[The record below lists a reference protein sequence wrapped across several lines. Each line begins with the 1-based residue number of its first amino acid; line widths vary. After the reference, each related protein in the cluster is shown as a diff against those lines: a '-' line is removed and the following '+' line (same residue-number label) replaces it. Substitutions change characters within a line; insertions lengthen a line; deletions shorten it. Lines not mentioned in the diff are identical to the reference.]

1 MDYKNLKDAIKAV
14 IKKNGAQEI
23 TGQIMQ
29 DTLLSIVSKL
39 GSNKTFAGVA
49 SPTTVPDTTDANIF
63 YIAGENGTY
72 VNFGG
77 AKVENEAAVF
87 VQVSGGTW
95 RAIYTGIQTSHG
107 VNNQLQQEHEYF
119 ETAIDKVSADLTQF
133 KQTEFNDVK
142 EDVAGHATEIAKNKS
157 DITKING
164 EIATLNEATNT
175 AGNELVRIE
184 GKVDANLKDAVVVFG
199 PSTNT
204 GIYKGADILSFTN
217 DTPTSTVTAYMS
229 QYWDKLVKL
238 ASGKIS
244 GSVYAESNN
253 ANCTGGSC
261 IGGTQFGYLKIE
273 IEDYQTGGL
282 AGDVLV
288 LSYETGEEYTRIKI
302 NKDRGN
308 LFLVER
314 IDAKNILKTASSLFN
329 LGNAIDYGFFYNKT
343 ANDFSKDNTFYSRII
358 NLENLDTIRIVFNVF
373 GACTVCLMDVNFRM
387 VHEFTSTE
395 FEDQEEIFKTSDYA
409 TAKYLIYSTQR
420 GKIWTSRLQIIE
432 SKASIIND
440 CGFFTTSLF
449 DLSFSHFVDNKKY
462 DTDLSTIGEDNSNAS
477 YFDCTKIERISVLTQ
492 PKESTYNIIV
502 VNEDRTHIKLDL
514 STYGKYGSSYMLIDL
529 TKYKNRKYVI
539 YNNDKRYAKAPSMY
553 VVPSKNVYELISELS
568 SSIRPTQ
575 ALLYV
580 YGDGINKTVSGED
593 ISPNDEYSPSN
604 EMQTLEN
611 KPRYKNFAY
620 YLAKRN
626 KLQWYDFAFE
636 KATLTDCKTKAAPD
650 LNCVLTDD
658 AIISMTDQ
666 KPDYITLWYGVNDA
680 QFNPIMQRE
689 LWLKDKY
696 KANIDYPM
704 QESEIGKEGYATAE
718 QKAEVDKVVG
728 RVGEVDYDNADSYFF
743 AKFVGTENDEEL
755 TTWCGALNYAFPLLM
770 SEYPEAKI
778 LIICPDH
785 EKHGKLIR
793 EATIK
798 MAEKWGVLY
807 FDLNSLPY
815 WYGSEKT
822 KFENTQHEE
831 MSWLL
836 ASGETAAPTVEGFNK
851 SRYSYDGVRPSEL
864 GHKVISFPIGN
875 KLING

>member
-39 GSNKTFAGVA
+39 GGNKTFAGVA
-49 SPTTVPDTTDANIF
+49 RPTTVPDTTDANIF

-95 RAIYTGIQTSHG
+95 RAIYTGIQTSYG

-119 ETAIDKVSADLTQF
+119 DTAIDRVSADLTQF

-175 AGNELVRIE
+175 AADELVRIE

-204 GIYKGADILSFTN
+204 GVYKGADILSFTN

-273 IEDYQTGGL
+273 IEDYQKGGL
-282 AGDVLV
+282 AGEVLV
-288 LSYETGEEYTRIKI
+288 LSFDSGT
-302 NKDRGN
+302 
-308 LFLVER
+308 ER
-314 IDAKNILKTASSLFN
+314 KEMNFSKSGSNISIDAHSYYNIAEINSDVYDYSN
-329 LGNAIDYGFFYNKT
+329 LHLYEKKYWISEAGFG
-343 ANDFSKDNTFYSRII
+343 D
-358 NLENLDTIRIVFNVF
+358 
-373 GACTVCLMDVNFRM
+373 DVNFEAAIINISG
-387 VHEFTSTE
+387 VESI
-395 FEDQEEIFKTSDYA
+395 EI
-409 TAKYLIYSTQR
+409 TAKIHGEAKAFIVDER
-420 GKIWTSRLQIIE
+420 GE
-432 SKASIIND
+432 
-440 CGFFTTSLF
+440 
-449 DLSFSHFVDNKKY
+449 
-462 DTDLSTIGEDNSNAS
+462 
-477 YFDCTKIERISVLTQ
+477 KIEDISFMFVTRAPILVNLRNYKNAHRILISNYLDVD
-492 PKESTYNIIV
+492 K
-502 VNEDRTHIKLDL
+502 THIQAKV
-514 STYGKYGSSYMLIDL
+514 I
-529 TKYKNRKYVI
+529 KYKGEFFNEINNAIGKVI
-539 YNNDKRYAKAPSMY
+539 GLD
-553 VVPSKNVYELISELS
+553 VLISEKNAGFNQDGNINHNLIGYDREVYAIKSVKSLIITSVIEEGYVSIVGLRTPESQSGEVLESGPFSGSRVFNLKSVVTDYICIMHKANSAYQVKVKDPKGSIYTLLS
-568 SSIRPTQ
+568 DLYKTSS
-575 ALLYV
+575 ALSI
-580 YGDGINKTVSGED
+580 YGDSINKSLDGEE
-593 ISPNDEYSPSN
+593 ISPNDEYAPSN
-604 EMQTLEN
+604 EVQTLEN

-650 LNCVLTDD
+650 LNCVLTGD
-658 AIISMTDQ
+658 AIISMSDQ
-666 KPDYITLWYGVNDA
+666 KPDYITLWYGVNDE
-680 QFNPIMQRE
+680 QFNTIMQRE

-696 KANIDYPM
+696 GTELAYPM
-704 QESEIGKEGYATAE
+704 QESEIGKDGYATAE
-718 QKAEVDKVVG
+718 QKAEVDKAVG

-770 SEYPEAKI
+770 SEYPTAKI
-778 LIICPDH
+778 MIIVPDH

>member
-39 GSNKTFAGVA
+39 GGNKTFAGVA

-119 ETAIDKVSADLTQF
+119 ETEIDKVSADLTQF

-164 EIATLNEATNT
+164 EIATLNEASNT
-175 AGNELVRIE
+175 AADELVRIE
-184 GKVDANLKDAVVVFG
+184 GKVDANLKDAVVVFC

-204 GIYKGADILSFTN
+204 GVYKGADILSFTN

-273 IEDYQTGGL
+273 IEDYQKGGL
-282 AGDVLV
+282 AGEVLV
-288 LSYETGEEYTRIKI
+288 LSFDSGTERNEMSFAK
-302 NKDRGN
+302 RGSN
-308 LFLVER
+308 ISVYVKL
-314 IDAKNILKTASSLFN
+314 AKNVSSISDLVFQKNGAETLEGVYCTSNASISQDKNYGILVVCIKGVSRLKLLANAYDAAKIIIASQKLEVLRDVTHMFTEYKEKV
-329 LGNAIDYGFFYNKT
+329 IDLDWDIHNEAFYLIASNYNEPQYGGTPAKYEILSYKENFVNQINKT
-343 ANDFSKDNTFYSRII
+343 AGGALEIEIVLKEKNSGFLSNGSIDHELIGYDRVVFPISLLDSVLARYELSEENIASLVYLSEIESQVGVVIDTGIKKNAWREIDLSKANKPFACLTYKSESDYSLRSYKQKAS
-358 NLENLDTIRIVFNVF
+358 VFELLSELYSKKSSLATY
-373 GACTVCLMDVNFRM
+373 GDLTSRAFRG
-387 VHEFTSTE
+387 
-395 FEDQEEIFKTSDYA
+395 EEIP
-409 TAKYLIYSTQR
+409 Q
-420 GKIWTSRLQIIE
+420 
-432 SKASIIND
+432 
-440 CGFFTTSLF
+440 
-449 DLSFSHFVDNKKY
+449 
-462 DTDLSTIGEDNSNAS
+462 
-477 YFDCTKIERISVLTQ
+477 
-492 PKESTYNIIV
+492 
-502 VNEDRTHIKLDL
+502 
-514 STYGKYGSSYMLIDL
+514 
-529 TKYKNRKYVI
+529 
-539 YNNDKRYAKAPSMY
+539 
-553 VVPSKNVYELISELS
+553 
-568 SSIRPTQ
+568 
-575 ALLYV
+575 
-580 YGDGINKTVSGED
+580 
-593 ISPNDEYSPSN
+593 NDEYAPSN
-604 EMQTLEN
+604 EVQTLEN

-620 YLAKRN
+620 YIAKRN
-626 KLQWYDFAFE
+626 KLRWSDYTYN

-658 AIISMTDQ
+658 AIISMSEQ

-689 LWLKDKY
+689 LWLKNKY
-696 KANIDYPM
+696 GTELAYPM
-704 QESEIGKEGYATAE
+704 QEIEIGKDGYATAE
-718 QKAEVDKVVG
+718 QKAEVDKAVG

-770 SEYPEAKI
+770 SEYPTAKI
-778 LIICPDH
+778 MIIVPDH

-822 KFENTQHEE
+822 KFENTQHEG
-831 MSWLL
+831 MQWLL

>member
-39 GSNKTFAGVA
+39 GGNKTFAGVA

-119 ETAIDKVSADLTQF
+119 ETEINNLSADLTQF
-133 KQTEFNDVK
+133 KQTEFTDVK

-157 DITKING
+157 DIANING
-164 EIATLNEATNT
+164 EIATLNESTNT
-175 AGNELVRIE
+175 AADELVRIE
-184 GKVDANLKDAVVVFG
+184 GKIDANLKDAVVVFV

-204 GIYKGADILSFTN
+204 GVYKGADILSFTN

-229 QYWDKLVKL
+229 QYWDQLVKL

-273 IEDYQTGGL
+273 IEDYQKGGL
-282 AGDVLV
+282 SGEVLV
-288 LSYETGEEYTRIKI
+288 LSFDSGAERKEMSFTKSIGNISVVARSYYNIAQINSDAYARDGIYKYQGVCWTESGLGHDRNYEAAVIHVYGVDSIEITALCEFSAKAYIVDVVG
-302 NKDRGN
+302 
-308 LFLVER
+308 
-314 IDAKNILKTASSLFN
+314 KNIEDITHFFN
-329 LGNAIDYGFFYNKT
+329 SHKPKLVNVKNYKNAHRILVSNFVENGNHIKAKVVKYKDDFFDEINNAIGKVLGLDVLIAEINVGFNTDGSINHNLVGYKREVYAIKSVKSLIISSVVEEGQASIVALETPESQRGTVLEVGPISGARIFETNQVQTNYICIMHKI
-343 ANDFSKDNTFYSRII
+343 DSEYQVKVKDTKGSIYTLLSD
-358 NLENLDTIRIVFNVF
+358 LY
-373 GACTVCLMDVNFRM
+373 
-387 VHEFTSTE
+387 
-395 FEDQEEIFKTSDYA
+395 KTS
-409 TAKYLIYSTQR
+409 
-420 GKIWTSRLQIIE
+420 
-432 SKASIIND
+432 
-440 CGFFTTSLF
+440 
-449 DLSFSHFVDNKKY
+449 
-462 DTDLSTIGEDNSNAS
+462 
-477 YFDCTKIERISVLTQ
+477 SVL
-492 PKESTYNIIV
+492 
-502 VNEDRTHIKLDL
+502 
-514 STYGKYGSSYMLIDL
+514 
-529 TKYKNRKYVI
+529 
-539 YNNDKRYAKAPSMY
+539 
-553 VVPSKNVYELISELS
+553 
-568 SSIRPTQ
+568 SI
-575 ALLYV
+575 
-580 YGDGINKTVSGED
+580 YGDSVSKSFDEE
-593 ISPNDEYSPSN
+593 ISPNDEYAPRN
-604 EMQTLEN
+604 EVQTLEN

-626 KLQWYDFAFE
+626 KLQWYDFAFD

-650 LNCVLTDD
+650 LNCVLTED
-658 AIISMTDQ
+658 AIISMSDQ
-666 KPDYITLWYGVNDA
+666 KPNYIMIWYGINDVTYG
-680 QFNPIMQRE
+680 PIMQRE

-696 KANIDYPM
+696 KAEIAYPM
-704 QESEIGKEGYATAE
+704 QESEIGKDGYATAE
-718 QKAEVDKVVG
+718 QKAEVDKAVG
-728 RVGEVDYDNADSYFF
+728 RVGEVDYYNADSYFF
-743 AKFVGTENDEEL
+743 AKFVGTETDEEL
-755 TTWCGALNYAFPLLM
+755 TTWCGALNYVFPLLM

-778 LIICPDH
+778 MIICPDH
-785 EKHGKLIR
+785 EQHGKLIR

-822 KFENTQHEE
+822 NFENTEH
-831 MSWLL
+831 
-836 ASGETAAPTVEGFNK
+836 
-851 SRYSYDGVRPSEL
+851 RYSYDGVRPSDF

>member
-39 GSNKTFAGVA
+39 GGNKTFAGVA

-119 ETAIDKVSADLTQF
+119 ETEIDKVSADLTQF
-133 KQTEFNDVK
+133 QQTEFSNVK
-142 EDVAGHATEIAKNKS
+142 EDVERHTTEIAKNKS

-164 EIATLNEATNT
+164 EIATLNEASNT
-175 AGNELVRIE
+175 AADELVRIE
-184 GKVDANLKDAVVVFG
+184 GKVDANLKDAVVVFL

-204 GIYKGADILSFTN
+204 GDYKGADILSFTN
-217 DTPTSTVTAYMS
+217 DTPKSTVTAYMS

-253 ANCTGGSC
+253 ANCTGGYC

-273 IEDYQTGGL
+273 IEDYQKGGL
-282 AGDVLV
+282 ALAGEVLV
-288 LSYETGEEYTRIKI
+288 LSFDSGVERKEMKFSKSGSNISAKVNTYKNAKGIDNYIVDCSKCNLAEGNFWTENATLFPESVYDSIAVDVVGVKKIVVRAYISGNARILLV
-302 NKDRGN
+302 DRG
-308 LFLVER
+308 
-314 IDAKNILKTASSLFN
+314 
-329 LGNAIDYGFFYNKT
+329 
-343 ANDFSKDNTFYSRII
+343 SK
-358 NLENLDTIRIVFNVF
+358 
-373 GACTVCLMDVNFRM
+373 
-387 VHEFTSTE
+387 
-395 FEDQEEIFKTSDYA
+395 
-409 TAKYLIYSTQR
+409 
-420 GKIWTSRLQIIE
+420 
-432 SKASIIND
+432 
-440 CGFFTTSLF
+440 
-449 DLSFSHFVDNKKY
+449 
-462 DTDLSTIGEDNSNAS
+462 
-477 YFDCTKIERISVLTQ
+477 VLN
-492 PKESTYNIIV
+492 TYNYF
-502 VNEDRTHIKLDL
+502 NNKCAERE
-514 STYGKYGSSYMLIDL
+514 IDL
-529 TKYKNRKYVI
+529 TYYKKTAYKLLICNNWVLCSNFKAVITEFHEEYNNIIRSAAAEI
-539 YNNDKRYAKAPSMY
+539 YNIDAVAKENAGGYNIDGTRNNNLPGFFKHVYACKSVKSFFVNSVMDSPEVASIVGISNPLAESGVVIERGVVGGARIVNIPEEYNY
-553 VVPSKNVYELISELS
+553 VAITFKSLAQFSIFEPRGDVYTLLSELMNNKGS
-568 SSIRPTQ
+568 L
-575 ALLYV
+575 ALL
-580 YGDGINKTVSGED
+580 GDGLSSRNNIAYYKLNSGE
-593 ISPNDEYSPSN
+593 IKGVGEYIAERYKLNVSN
-604 EMQTLEN
+604 EN
-611 KPRYKNFAY
+611 
-620 YLAKRN
+620 
-626 KLQWYDFAFE
+626 YDF
-636 KATLTDCKTKAAPD
+636 ATLTDCKTKSAPD

-658 AIISMTDQ
+658 AIISMSDK
-666 KPDYITLWYGVNDA
+666 KPNYILIWYGINDVTYG
-680 QFNPIMQRE
+680 PIMQRE
-689 LWLKDKY
+689 LWFKDKY
-696 KANIDYPM
+696 KADIAYPM
-704 QESEIGKEGYATAE
+704 QESEIGKDGYATAE

-743 AKFVGTENDEEL
+743 AKFVGTENDEGL

-822 KFENTQHEE
+822 KFENTQHEG

-851 SRYSYDGVRPSEL
+851 SRYNYDGIRPSDL

>member
-39 GSNKTFAGVA
+39 GGNKTFAGVA

-77 AKVENEAAVF
+77 AKVENEAVVF

-95 RAIYTGIQTSHG
+95 RAIYTGIQTSYG
-107 VNNQLQQEHEYF
+107 VDNQLQQEHEYF
-119 ETAIDKVSADLTQF
+119 ETEIDKVSADLTQF
-133 KQTEFNDVK
+133 KQTEFTDVK

-164 EIATLNEATNT
+164 EIDMLNKSVYASVYELNEKIASTI
-175 AGNELVRIE
+175 R
-184 GKVDANLKDAVVVFG
+184 DAVVLFS
-199 PSTNT
+199 PSKNT
-204 GIYKGADILSFTN
+204 GLYTSADILSFTSE
-217 DTPTSTVTAYMS
+217 TPVSTVTAYIS
-229 QYWDKLVKL
+229 QYWDQLVKL
-238 ASGKIS
+238 AGGEIS
-244 GSVYAESNN
+244 GSVYAVSSNL
-253 ANCTGGSC
+253 NCTGGYC
-261 IGGTQFGYLKIE
+261 TLATRLGFLKIE
-273 IEDYQTGGL
+273 IEDYQKGHIGGDL
-282 AGDVLV
+282 VALSCCTASNVYRYMKIIKQREKIWINVVEGYNVLKLSDDVYNLKKDST
-288 LSYETGEEYTRIKI
+288 LYDGYYFIKDGTYGTDDSLELLKI
-302 NKDRGN
+302 NMRGIKK
-308 LFLVER
+308 LFISARVSGKAAIAGYGAGRVQEFYENQLFEKEYVKPSDLVEYLYVSNV
-314 IDAKNILKTASSLFN
+314 K
-329 LGNAIDYGFFYNKT
+329 YNKLVVIVT
-343 ANDFSKDNTFYSRII
+343 EVEESYMQMAQIAWHETMSVKIVESEDDSAYNNDSSI
-358 NLENLDTIRIVFNVF
+358 NHDKEGYQRIVFANNPLVENYSIKSQF
-373 GACTVCLMDVNFRM
+373 DDDVLWCVGITNNGAV
-387 VHEFTSTE
+387 E
-395 FEDQEEIFKTSDYA
+395 
-409 TAKYLIYSTQR
+409 
-420 GKIWTSRLQIIE
+420 
-432 SKASIIND
+432 
-440 CGFFTTSLF
+440 
-449 DLSFSHFVDNKKY
+449 
-462 DTDLSTIGEDNSNAS
+462 
-477 YFDCTKIERISVLTQ
+477 KIERYSNTDTYILSSSKKYVKYGISA
-492 PKESTYNIIV
+492 KKSTWRIVIYKLKDTILNTVGTLVGSTLSYNMYGDSV
-502 VNEDRTHIKLDL
+502 CLSTANTKVFSEHISERYKLDL
-514 STYGKYGSSYMLIDL
+514 S
-529 TKYKNRKYVI
+529 NCAF
-539 YNNDKRYAKAPSMY
+539 DK
-553 VVPSKNVYELISELS
+553 V
-568 SSIRPTQ
+568 
-575 ALLYV
+575 
-580 YGDGINKTVSGED
+580 
-593 ISPNDEYSPSN
+593 
-604 EMQTLEN
+604 
-611 KPRYKNFAY
+611 
-620 YLAKRN
+620 
-626 KLQWYDFAFE
+626 
-636 KATLTDCKTKAAPD
+636 TLTDCKTKAAPD

-658 AIISMTDQ
+658 AIISMSDQ

-696 KANIDYPM
+696 KAEIAYPM

-785 EKHGKLIR
+785 EQHGKLIR

-822 KFENTQHEE
+822 KFENTQHEK
-831 MSWLL
+831 MQWLL
-836 ASGETAAPTVEGFNK
+836 ASCETAAPTVEGFNK

>member
-39 GSNKTFAGVA
+39 GGNKTFAGVA

-119 ETAIDKVSADLTQF
+119 ETEIGKVSADLTQF
-133 KQTEFNDVK
+133 KQTEFTDVK

-164 EIATLNEATNT
+164 EIATLNEASNT
-175 AGNELVRIE
+175 AADELIRIE
-184 GKVDANLKDAVVVFG
+184 GKVDANLKDAVVVFL

-204 GIYKGADILSFTN
+204 GFYKGADILSFTN

-244 GSVYAESNN
+244 GSVYAESDN

-273 IEDYQTGGL
+273 IEDYQKGGL
-282 AGDVLV
+282 AGEVLV
-288 LSYETGEEYTRIKI
+288 LSFDTGTERKEMNFSKREDSILLALQSYNNLHSVSSGLYNNTEELIVRDSYYINSNIFNQHDDSFISLCLNVSNVKKIYLKYYNHGSAKTFIEYNDMSTEVLENDFNGILDLSEKKSRKHLYVSSAKAVGIIARIVEVENNISSDLSGI
-302 NKDRGN
+302 NSDIYDYSGCRYKENIYFDANGIEQNQSSYNTYIIDVENVRFIELSCFIAGN
-308 LFLVER
+308 AKCLLKKKNGEFKVLDVPER
-314 IDAKNILKTASSLFN
+314 QSEIYYIDTASLSGYKWLLVSHDITN
-329 LGNAIDYGFFYNKT
+329 GIT
-343 ANDFSKDNTFYSRII
+343 SSPII
-358 NLENLDTIRIVFNVF
+358 KV
-373 GACTVCLMDVNFRM
+373 
-387 VHEFTSTE
+387 
-395 FEDQEEIFKTSDYA
+395 
-409 TAKYLIYSTQR
+409 
-420 GKIWTSRLQIIE
+420 
-432 SKASIIND
+432 
-440 CGFFTTSLF
+440 
-449 DLSFSHFVDNKKY
+449 
-462 DTDLSTIGEDNSNAS
+462 
-477 YFDCTKIERISVLTQ
+477 
-492 PKESTYNIIV
+492 KEYKYNIIH
-502 VNEDRTHIKLDL
+502 DLIKRIEAL
-514 STYGKYGSSYMLIDL
+514 STPK
-529 TKYKNRKYVI
+529 T
-539 YNNDKRYAKAPSMY
+539 
-553 VVPSKNVYELISELS
+553 
-568 SSIRPTQ
+568 
-575 ALLYV
+575 LLYNI
-580 YGDGINKTVSGED
+580 GDSINKSLDGEE
-593 ISPNDEYSPSN
+593 ISPNDEYAPIN
-604 EMQTLEN
+604 EVQTLDN

-636 KATLTDCKTKAAPD
+636 KATLTVCKTKAAPD
-650 LNCVLTDD
+650 LNCILTDD

-696 KANIDYPM
+696 KAEIAYPM
-704 QESEIGKEGYATAE
+704 QESEIGKDGYATAE

-728 RVGEVDYDNADSYFF
+728 RVGEVDYDNADAYFF
-743 AKFVGTENDEEL
+743 AKFVGTESDETL

-770 SEYPEAKI
+770 SEYPTAKI
-778 LIICPDH
+778 MIIVPGH

-807 FDLNSLPY
+807 FDTNSLPY

-831 MSWLL
+831 MQWLL

>member
-39 GSNKTFAGVA
+39 GGNKTFAGVA

-77 AKVENEAAVF
+77 AKVENEAVVF

-95 RAIYTGIQTSHG
+95 RAIYTGIQTSYG
-107 VNNQLQQEHEYF
+107 VDKRLQEEHEQF
-119 ETAIDKVSADLTQF
+119 DTALDRIQTDLTQF
-133 KQTEFNDVK
+133 KQTEFTDVK
-142 EDVAGHATEIAKNKS
+142 EDVAGHAIEIAKNKS

-175 AGNELVRIE
+175 AGEELVRIE
-184 GKVDANLKDAVVVFG
+184 GKVDANLKDAVVVFV

-204 GIYKGADILSFTN
+204 GIYKGADILSFAN

-273 IEDYQTGGL
+273 IEDYQKGGL
-282 AGDVLV
+282 GGEVLV
-288 LSYETGEEYTRIKI
+288 LSFDLPGNHTQITVNKIGAEYYIKKKYVKDII
-302 NKDRGN
+302 NTS
-308 LFLVER
+308 
-314 IDAKNILKTASSLFN
+314 DAIFRLSNSL
-329 LGNAIDYGFFYNKT
+329 DYGFFYNYEKKG
-343 ANDFSKDNTFYSRII
+343 FSKDETFFSKII
-358 NLENLDTIRIVFNVF
+358 NLENIEEVSMRYSIF
-373 GACTVCLMDVNFRM
+373 GAAEVCLVDSNFKPLHKFGKENF
-387 VHEFTSTE
+387 VFV
-395 FEDQEEIFKTSDYA
+395 EETFKTEDYPL
-409 TAKYLIYSTQR
+409 AKYLIFSTER
-420 GKIWTSRLQIIE
+420 
-432 SKASIIND
+432 SKSPRSKLEVLTYNSSILD
-440 CGFFTTSLF
+440 DVGAFKTALT
-449 DLSFSHFVDNKKY
+449 DLSSSHFVDKKKY
-462 DTDLSTIGEDNSNAS
+462 NASLETVDDDNSNAI
-477 YFDCTKIERISVLTQ
+477 YFDCTKIDKIAVLTQ
-492 PKESTYNIIV
+492 PKESSYVITVINKDKSSFSV
-502 VNEDRTHIKLDL
+502 DL
-514 STYGKYGSSYMLIDL
+514 SSYGIYGYSYFLLDISKYR
-529 TKYKNRKYVI
+529 NRKYIV
-539 YNNDKRYAKAPSMY
+539 YNNDTRYAK
-553 VVPSKNVYELISELS
+553 VPKVYIIPTRNIYEMISELS
-568 SSIRPTQ
+568 SSIGGS
-575 ALLYV
+575 AGILYA
-580 YGDGINKTVSGED
+580 YGDELGKVLSGEE
-593 ISPNDEYSPSN
+593 ISPNDEYAPSN
-604 EMQTLEN
+604 NMQTLDN
-611 KPRYKNFAY
+611 KPRYKNYAY

-626 KLQWYDFAFE
+626 KLQWYDFAFD
-636 KATLTDCKTKAAPD
+636 KATLTECRTKAAPD
-650 LNCVLTDD
+650 LNCVLTDY
-658 AIISMTDQ
+658 AIISMSDD

-696 KANIDYPM
+696 KAEIAYPM
-704 QESEIGKEGYATAE
+704 QESEIGKDGYATAE

-770 SEYPEAKI
+770 SEYPTAKI
-778 LIICPDH
+778 MIIVPDH

>member
-1 MDYKNLKDAIKAV
+1 MDYKILKDAIKAV

-39 GSNKTFAGVA
+39 GGNKTFAGVA

-107 VNNQLQQEHEYF
+107 VDTQLQQEHEYF
-119 ETAIDKVSADLTQF
+119 DTALDRIQTDLTQF
-133 KQTEFNDVK
+133 KQTEFADVK
-142 EDVAGHATEIAKNKS
+142 EDTDKNTS

-175 AGNELVRIE
+175 AADELVRIE
-184 GKVDANLKDAVVVFG
+184 GKVDANLKDAVVVFV

-204 GIYKGADILSFTN
+204 GVYKGADILSFTN

-273 IEDYQTGGL
+273 IEDYQKGGL
-282 AGDVLV
+282 GGEVLV
-288 LSYETGEEYTRIKI
+288 MSFDLSGNHTQITFNKIGAEYYIKKKDVKDII
-302 NKDRGN
+302 NTS
-308 LFLVER
+308 
-314 IDAKNILKTASSLFN
+314 DAIFRLSNSL
-329 LGNAIDYGFFYNKT
+329 DYGFFYDFEQKAFNK
-343 ANDFSKDNTFYSRII
+343 DETFFSRII
-358 NLENLDTIRIVFNVF
+358 NLGNIEEVSMRYSIF
-373 GACTVCLMDVNFRM
+373 GAAEVCLMDSNFIPLHKFGKKDF
-387 VHEFTSTE
+387 VFI
-395 FEDQEEIFKTSDYA
+395 EESFKTKDYPLA
-409 TAKYLIYSTQR
+409 SYLIYSTER
-420 GKIWTSRLQIIE
+420 H
-432 SKASIIND
+432 KAAGAKLEVLKYNSSILND
-440 CGFFTTSLF
+440 VGLF
-449 DLSFSHFVDNKKY
+449 KTALTDLSTSHFVDKKKY
-462 DTDLSTIGEDNSNAS
+462 DTSLETVDDDNSNAI
-477 YFDCTKIERISVLTQ
+477 YFNCTKIDKIAVLAQ
-492 PKESTYNIIV
+492 PEESSYKITIV
-502 VNEDRTHIKLDL
+502 NKDKSSFNVEL
-514 STYGKYGSSYMLIDL
+514 SSFGKYGNSYYLLDISE
-529 TKYKNRKYVI
+529 YRNRKYII
-539 YNNDKRYAKAPSMY
+539 YNNDTRYAKAPKVY
-553 VVPSKNVYELISELS
+553 IIPTKNIYETISELS
-568 SSIRPTQ
+568 SSIMES
-575 ALLYV
+575 AGVLYA
-580 YGDGINKTVSGED
+580 YSDKLGGDVSGEE
-593 ISPNDEYSPSN
+593 ISSNDEYAPSN
-604 EMQTLEN
+604 EVQTLES

-626 KLQWYDFAFE
+626 KLRWYDFAFD
-636 KATLTDCKTKAAPD
+636 KATLTSCNIKAAPD
-650 LNCVLTDD
+650 LNCVLADD
-658 AIISMTDQ
+658 AIISMTGQ

-696 KANIDYPM
+696 GAEIAYPI

-728 RVGEVDYDNADSYFF
+728 RVGEVDYNDADSYFF

-755 TTWCGALNYAFPLLM
+755 TTWCGALNYALPLLM
-770 SEYPEAKI
+770 SEYPTAKI
-778 LIICPDH
+778 LLIVPDH
-785 EKHGKLIR
+785 ATHGEMLR
-793 EATIK
+793 NATIK

-836 ASGETAAPTVEGFNK
+836 ESGEKVAPTVEGFNK
-851 SRYSYDGVRPSEL
+851 SRYSYDGIRPSEL
-864 GHKVISFPIGN
+864 GHKVISFPIGS